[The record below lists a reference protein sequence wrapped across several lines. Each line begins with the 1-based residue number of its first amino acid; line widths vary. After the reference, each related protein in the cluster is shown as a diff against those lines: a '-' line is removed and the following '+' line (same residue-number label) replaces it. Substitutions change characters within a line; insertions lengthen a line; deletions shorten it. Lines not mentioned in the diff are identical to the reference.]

1 MNISTPTA
9 LGFYQTSSNSTHPSS
24 SEAINSKD
32 APAVIE
38 STANDLSLWRT
49 ILNIHG
55 KEILECAT
63 NQFLDLAMVL
73 RLETISARD
82 LVHLLAKA
90 GRLGYRETDVIEDDA
105 GDPLVHEV
113 HEGS

>member
-1 MNISTPTA
+1 MNISKPTA
-9 LGFYQTSSNSTHPSS
+9 LSSYESSCGLTRPSS
-24 SEAINSKD
+24 SDAVTSKD

-38 STANDLSLWRT
+38 SAANDLSLWRT
-49 ILNIHG
+49 ILNTHG
-55 KEILECAT
+55 KEILECAS
-63 NQFLDLAMVL
+63 NQFLDLAMAL

-90 GRLGYRETDVIEDDA
+90 RRLGYREMDVVEDDA
-105 GDPLVHEV
+105 GDLLVHEV